1 MNNSIQYF
9 LENGI
14 PGLEKI
20 KKDFLANPA
29 CFDEYI
35 EEVKKKEEK
44 STEKMEEEKYF
55 SATEMITWEKKH
67 RKTNG
72 KYIEALRASISS
84 QISAKIFFNTSIA
97 GLC

>member
-1 MNNSIQYF
+1 MAQLRAYWK
-9 LENGI
+9 NGGSML
-14 PGLEKI
+14 GL
-20 KKDFLANPA
+20 
-29 CFDEYI
+29 
-35 EEVKKKEEK
+35 VKYQKEEK

-55 SATEMITWEKKH
+55 SATEMVTLEKKH

-72 KYIEALRASISS
+72 KYIKALRASISN